1 MKLYLISY
9 PHFFADEVKSV
20 ALLMEQYDFT
30 FHLRKPHAQ
39 DFEYENYLKHL
50 PLQYHS
56 RVVLHS
62 AWHLQNQFNVKG
74 VHFPSYDRGETKK
87 YPKHGT
93 QSTSCHSLQEIK
105 QHDGEFN
112 YMFLSP
118 IFNSISK
125 KGYKSTFNIIEVQQH
140 LKNVRHSDIIA
151 LGGISALT
159 YPMLDNCMFDGL
171 AVLGAV
177 WTLNPSKKINFTQNL
192 KSIYQ
197 CIHPDYIA

>member
-9 PHFFADEVKSV
+9 PHFFADEVESV

-30 FHLRKPHAQ
+30 FHLRKPYAQ
-39 DFEYENYLKHL
+39 DFEYENYLKCL

-56 RVVLHS
+56 RVVLHG

-74 VHFPSYDRGETKK
+74 IHFPSYQRGEIKK
-87 YPKHGT
+87 YPTYGT
-93 QSTSCHSLQEIK
+93 HSTSCHSLQELK
-105 QHDGEFN
+105 LHDGQFN

-118 IFNSISK
+118 LFNSISK
-125 KGYKSTFNIIEVQQH
+125 KDYKSTLNLMAVQQH
-140 LKNVRHSDIIA
+140 LKNTRQSKIIA

-159 YPMLDNCMFDGL
+159 YSMLDNFMFDGL

-177 WTLNPSKKINFTQNL
+177 WTPNPSRKINFTENI

-197 CIHPDYIA
+197 CIYPDHIV